1 MSIALRQ
8 SQMDIFDFISLFSWQ
23 KPWRYFTRRVLWRVV
38 LPPFSLALHCAGSV
52 LAVKGPLRRV
62 PRPGRL
68 RADPKGGLFTREKGG
83 CRSASDFVSH
93 LIAFDSHRWRC
104 AQKDTAGWI
113 FGPCFRAER
122 EPFGHTSRL
131 EPQPRGAVT
140 RRAVAQRRSRA
151 SGLTRLSAE
160 AISDSA
166 WTGLQNWPHSV
177 SRRET
182 RIVRSL
188 FVRDSVTALDWTVKA
203 SLTFPYKE
211 RV

>member
-1 MSIALRQ
+1 
-8 SQMDIFDFISLFSWQ
+8 MDF
-23 KPWRYFTRRVLWRVV
+23 R
-38 LPPFSLALHCAGSV
+38 AV
-52 LAVKGPLRRV
+52 LAG
-62 PRPGRL
+62 
-68 RADPKGGLFTREKGG
+68 PKGT
-83 CRSASDFVSH
+83 
-93 LIAFDSHRWRC
+93 
-104 AQKDTAGWI
+104 
-113 FGPCFRAER
+113 FR
-122 EPFGHTSRL
+122 PYQPP

-151 SGLTRLSAE
+151 SGLTRPLAE

-182 RIVRSL
+182 CIVRSL
-188 FVRDSVTALDWTVKA
+188 FVRDSVAALDLTVKA